1 MITVTENAQN
11 KLRELMNA
19 EAEAGMSLRVEVK
32 PGGCSGYRYEMSFD
46 SETGAD
52 DLKLELDGL
61 TVISDPQSAELL
73 KEARLDYTD
82 GLNGAGF
89 KIENPGAKRTCGCGQ
104 SFN

>member
-1 MITVTENAQN
+1 MITVTESAHN
-11 KLRELMNA
+11 KLRELIKT
-19 EAEAGMSLRVEVK
+19 EADTNMALRVEVK

-46 SETGAD
+46 SEINAD
-52 DLKLELDGL
+52 DLKLELEGL

-73 KEARLDYTD
+73 KEAKLDYAD

-89 KIENPGAKRTCGCGQ
+89 KIDNPGAKRTCGCGQ